1 MRNQKRI
8 DIEKFSK
15 MWWRL
20 VDGELE
26 GCQKISR
33 EVLGSFFVT
42 FRKAL
47 DSGKTTVEIKNYEY
61 SVLDKAR
68 TAYDSFIEAVQ
79 AIAEYFDKMDEIIK
93 ERMQGVKDK
102 AREAYK
108 NIVEQE
114 VEKIAREVN

>member
-33 EVLGSFFVT
+33 EVFGSFFVT